1 MAQFEYQVRTG
12 SGKRLKGKMNA
23 SDKAAAMEELRKR
36 GLKVFS
42 LVEKNN
48 TVLSKEIYIGN
59 PVKSIH
65 FIIYC
70 RQFATLMRAGIT
82 IVDATTILA
91 GQTESKALKSALI
104 QVSSSLLKGIPFSQ
118 AVQEHRKIF
127 PSLFVSMVRAGEET
141 GDLEGTLDRLAMF
154 FEKQHSTR
162 EKVKS
167 ALTYPATVAVLAIV
181 STVYLLWAI
190 VPQFITMFDS
200 FDAELPAITIAV
212 LALSNSIQHY
222 WYFWGLAILIL
233 IAAFFVAKRTEQG
246 AYWIDYMKLKVPV
259 FGKLNQKSSIAQFTR
274 TFSSLYASAVPVL
287 QSLTIVEDVAGNRVI
302 GQVIRSAGDALRQ
315 GRSLSG
321 PLEKSWVFPPLVT
334 QMIAIGE
341 ETGALGDMLAKVADF
356 YEMDVDNTVDRLKSL
371 LEPIL
376 ITFLAAVVGVIMAAI
391 MLPMFSLYGSVSG
404 G

>member
-222 WYFWGLAILIL
+222 WYLWGLAILIL

-302 GQVIRSAGDALRQ
+302 GQVIRSAGDSLRQ

-371 LEPIL
+371 LEPLL
-376 ITFLAAVVGVIMAAI
+376 IVFLAAVVGTIMAAI
-391 MLPMFSLYGSVSG
+391 MLPMFTLYSSF
-404 G
+404 

>member
-222 WYFWGLAILIL
+222 WYLWGLAILIL

-302 GQVIRSAGDALRQ
+302 GQVIRSAGDSLRQ

-391 MLPMFSLYGSVSG
+391 MLPMFSLYSSI
-404 G
+404 